1 MKKNNKED
9 IKENINI
16 LEKQINNKKDT
27 QQILTK
33 KINNKLFENII
44 IAIIAMIYFYLIN
57 LGSSNI
63 ETNVFIV
70 DLKVFSV
77 ALIIFTIILFEY
89 SYKKDD
95 GNICIHGLEVL
106 VLSIITLFLVYGY
119 ILYFDQFNII
129 VATSAFIFAIYYLVK
144 CIILSVKIR
153 KNYLKNLN
161 DINEIIKKK

>member
-1 MKKNNKED
+1 MKENHKED

-16 LEKQINNKKDT
+16 LEQQINNKKET

-33 KINNKLFENII
+33 EINKKLFENII

-106 VLSIITLFLVYGY
+106 VLSIITLFFVYGY
-119 ILYFDQFNII
+119 ILYFDQFNIM
-129 VATSAFIFAIYYLVK
+129 VATTAFVFAIYYLVK
-144 CIILSVKIR
+144 CIILYVKMR